1 MFFHDQPSHFLI
13 HSQPAGFLL
22 LTRFLLTDSL
32 SAFLVPRG
40 IGPLCFPGFPEFP
53 NPHSDSAVVV
63 LCAPFPSPGLSAQ
76 VFPVPSLSSSCCPRA
91 VQLLSKSCVVPPPKA
106 SPALPLGCP
115 FFPCSHQVSGAQRGH
130 CRSGGCSLLPLQG
143 FCSLGK
149 GGCWRCCWKERNL
162 GLF

>member
-32 SAFLVPRG
+32 SAFLVPWG

-63 LCAPFPSPGLSAQ
+63 LRAPFPSPRLSAQ
-76 VFPVPSLSSSCCPRA
+76 VFPVPSLSSSCSA
-91 VQLLSKSCVVPPPKA
+91 A
-106 SPALPLGCP
+106 
-115 FFPCSHQVSGAQRGH
+115 SHQILCCPTPKGFSCSPFGVSLFP
-130 CRSGGCSLLPLQG
+130 LLPSGEWGPEGTLQEWG
-143 FCSLGK
+143 MLPVTSPRVLLPRE
-149 GGCWRCCWKERNL
+149 GGVLALLLEREEFGAIL
-162 GLF
+162 EP